1 MAPKLNSINELRKVR
16 GLSVEGLAEA
26 SGVPLS
32 TVKKIC
38 AGITTNPNLETV
50 KALARALDCK
60 LDDISDS
67 EGQVDHLKAE
77 FIAFFDSLSVED
89 QEDVARYAEF
99 LKSKHNSNG

>member
-1 MAPKLNSINELRKVR
+1 MAQLNSINELRKAR
-16 GLSVEGLAEA
+16 GLTVEGLSEA

-60 LDDISDS
+60 LDDISDN

-77 FIAFFDSLSVED
+77 FIALFDSLSAED
-89 QEDVARYAEF
+89 QMDVARYAEF
-99 LKSKHNSNG
+99 LKSKYNSKG

>member
-1 MAPKLNSINELRKVR
+1 MAQLNNINELRKAR
-16 GLSVEGLAEA
+16 GLTVEGLAEA

-60 LDDISDS
+60 LDDISDG
-67 EGQVDHLKAE
+67 EGQVDRLKVE
-77 FIAFFDSLSVED
+77 FIALFDSLSAED

-99 LKSKHNSNG
+99 LKSRHNSKG